1 MWPSMTDFP
10 SPSADLDAATEPFAL
25 FAQWYEA
32 AKAHEINDPDA
43 MALATC
49 DASGL
54 PDVRTVLCRGMGPGG
69 LVFYSNA
76 QSAKGVQLRANP
88 RAAGLFHW
96 KSLRRQARFRGA
108 ITPVDPADSD
118 AYFHSRP
125 HLSQIGA
132 WASEQSRP
140 LDSRDHLEARVEEF
154 SRRLGT
160 GETPRPAHWHG
171 FRLTPVEVELWADGA
186 FRLHDRVRFTRD
198 GAGWARQRLYP

>member
-1 MWPSMTDFP
+1 MTDMAP
-10 SPSADLDAATEPFAL
+10 PPADLDRACEPFAL
-25 FAQWYEA
+25 FAQWFEA
-32 AKAHEINDPDA
+32 AKTHEINDPDA

-49 DASGL
+49 DADGL
-54 PDVRTVLCRGMGPGG
+54 PDVRTVLCRGMGPDG

-76 QSAKGVQLRANP
+76 QSAKGLQLQANP
-88 RAAGLFHW
+88 QAAGLFHW

-108 ITPVDPADSD
+108 ISAVDSATSD

-125 HLSQIGA
+125 KLSQIGA

-140 LDSRDHLEARVEEF
+140 LDSRATLEARVEEF
-154 SRRLGT
+154 SRRFGA

-198 GAGWARQRLYP
+198 GAGWTRQRLYP